1 MAQLGQLS
9 NLRGSARGA
18 ASLAQILVSSPFLRW
33 FDQQSG
39 WEEDATS
46 FLYDPIEGSM
56 TVAARA
62 LGGSYTA
69 ADMTPAARQTGTLKF
84 HGFAVDID
92 QSHIADDLRG
102 LQNLS
107 GWIDKSLKKKVD
119 SWAKAYEGALFNND
133 GSGNLLKGLKTIF
146 DGTTNLP
153 GFSITGVINAK
164 DAVASGNSLDLTS
177 DTNYDAFVEH
187 LILWMTQVE
196 DLRGM
201 VMSPR
206 MFARMYTIAKKT
218 HQLGQ
223 TIDQFGQPVDTFNG
237 VPLIRSLDT
246 TILHN
251 EPDDAGTP
259 ATNTTSI
266 WLMSPGEMRQ
276 SLVTNSG
283 LDFEDYDKLESK
295 QSGRVKGEIRAA
307 WKVEERNAVRR
318 IRNIKV

>member
-1 MAQLGQLS
+1 MAKLGQLS
-9 NLRGSARGA
+9 NLRGSQRGA
-18 ASLAQILVSSPFLRW
+18 AALGQILISSPFLAW
-33 FDQQSG
+33 LDQQSG

-46 FLYDPIEGSM
+46 YLYDPIEGTMS
-56 TVAARA
+56 VQARA
-62 LGGSYTA
+62 LGGSFA
-69 ADMTPAARQTGTLKF
+69 ASDMTPATRQSGALRF
-84 HGFAVDID
+84 HGFQLDID

-107 GWIDKSLKKKVD
+107 GWIDKNLKKKVE
-119 SWAKAYEGALFNND
+119 SWAKSYEGLLFNSD
-133 GSGNLLKGLKTIF
+133 GTSNTIKGLKAIF
-146 DGTTNLP
+146 DGLANIP

-164 DAVASGNSLDLTS
+164 DAVGSGNSLDLTTQ
-177 DTNYDAFVEH
+177 TNYDAFTEY
-187 LILWMTQVE
+187 LLLWMSQVE
-196 DLRGM
+196 DVRGM

-223 TIDQFGQPVDTFNG
+223 SIDEFGRPVDTFNN
-237 VPLIRSLDT
+237 VPMVKTLDT
-246 TILHN
+246 TILHT

-266 WLMSPGEMRQ
+266 WLMSPGEQRQ

-295 QSGRVKGEIRAA
+295 QSGRVKGEVRAS
-307 WKVEERNAVRR
+307 WKVEEKNAVRR
-318 IRNIKV
+318 IRNIKA